1 MKYAVEAKIFD
12 NGKVMA
18 RVRLAR
24 DGEESGHGDVSSWW
38 IFSMIHMRQP
48 GTAQVT
54 RKRKGNEN
62 ET

>member
-24 DGEESGHGDVSSWW
+24 DGEESGYAETRRCVILVD
-38 IFSMIHMRQP
+38 IFDDPYEAARYCE
-48 GTAQVT
+48 GY
-54 RKRKGNEN
+54 RK
-62 ET
+62 T